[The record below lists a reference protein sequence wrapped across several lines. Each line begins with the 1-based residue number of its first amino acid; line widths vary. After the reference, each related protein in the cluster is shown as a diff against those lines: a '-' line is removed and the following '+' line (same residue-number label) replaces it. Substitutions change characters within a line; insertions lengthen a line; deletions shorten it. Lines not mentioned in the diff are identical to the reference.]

1 MISTGGKGGLKSRL
15 RRKESGANLEELTM
29 MIMMTLMVIMIDLG
43 LWRFHNIS
51 VQARDCQQQRATAHA
66 KHQLRW
72 KRNII
77 MITTILSSW
86 SITIILSS
94 WSQSS
99 YHHDHHHPIIMIT
112 IMIMIRILKILSRV
126 RLPPHASPPPWG
138 GKAVQGC
145 HSPTDGWVSFHFMF
159 LMVWNTSYF
168 KLPIKSWYI
177 NDFLLG

>member
-29 MIMMTLMVIMIDLG
+29 MIMMTWWWLWWNWFGIMK
-43 LWRFHNIS
+43 IS
-51 VQARDCQQQRATAHA
+51 QYFRPGARLPTATSDGACKA
-66 KHQLRW
+66 STQVK
-72 KRNII
+72 KK
-77 MITTILSSW
+77 
-86 SITIILSS
+86 
-94 WSQSS
+94 
-99 YHHDHHHPIIMIT
+99 YHHDHHHPIIMIDHHHLIIMII

-145 HSPTDGWVSFHFMF
+145 HSPTDGWVSFHFTF

>member
-15 RRKESGANLEELTM
+15 RRKESGDDREDLTM
-29 MIMMTLMVIMIDLG
+29 MIMMTMMVIMMKLIWDYED
-43 LWRFHNIS
+43 F
-51 VQARDCQQQRATAHA
+51 
-66 KHQLRW
+66 
-72 KRNII
+72 
-77 MITTILSSW
+77 TIFPSRREIANSNERRRMQSINSGEKEISSW
-86 SITIILSS
+86 SPPSYHHDRS
-94 WSQSS
+94 PSF
-99 YHHDHHHPIIMIT
+99 YHHDHHHLIIMIT

-145 HSPTDGWVSFHFMF
+145 HSPTDGWVSFHFTF

>member
-1 MISTGGKGGLKSRL
+1 MKEFQVIQEEDDQYGGEGGAQEPPQEKRIRWQSWGINHDDYDDHDGDYDWFGIMKISQYFRPGARL
-15 RRKESGANLEELTM
+15 PTATSDGACKASTQ
-29 MIMMTLMVIMIDLG
+29 V
-43 LWRFHNIS
+43 
-51 VQARDCQQQRATAHA
+51 
-66 KHQLRW
+66 K
-72 KRNII
+72 KK
-77 MITTILSSW
+77 
-86 SITIILSS
+86 
-94 WSQSS
+94 
-99 YHHDHHHPIIMIT
+99 YHHDHHHPIIMIDHHHLIIMII

-145 HSPTDGWVSFHFMF
+145 HSPTDGWVSFHFTF